1 MKSELQIKDQHI
13 KILEETVKNLER
25 RFNQQQVQQQLE
37 AKQESKEDSKA
48 EPQPEEQQT
57 LTVLPEETQLS
68 QTENLQVDDSAVRL
82 ISLISIYLSIH
93 RAGTHFDG
101 IVDFVRQ
108 SDASA
113 AKENVEK
120 VLRDNP
126 QLFTRCA
133 DSTSSWR
140 FKLFFQ

>member
-1 MKSELQIKDQHI
+1 M
-13 KILEETVKNLER
+13 KNLER
-25 RFNQQQVQQQLE
+25 RFNQQQQLHQQLE
-37 AKQESKEDSKA
+37 AKQDAKEDSKS
-48 EPQPEEQQT
+48 QPEEQQT

-68 QTENLQVDDSAVRL
+68 QTEDLQVDDSAVRL

-93 RAGTHFDG
+93 RTGTHFDG

-126 QLFTRCA
+126 QLFTCCA

>member
-1 MKSELQIKDQHI
+1 M
-13 KILEETVKNLER
+13 KNLER
-25 RFNQQQVQQQLE
+25 RFNQQQQLHQQLE
-37 AKQESKEDSKA
+37 AKQDAKEDSKS
-48 EPQPEEQQT
+48 QPEEQQT

-68 QTENLQVDDSAVRL
+68 QTEDLQVDDSAVRL

-93 RAGTHFDG
+93 RTGTRFDG

>member
-1 MKSELQIKDQHI
+1 M
-13 KILEETVKNLER
+13 KNLER
-25 RFNQQQVQQQLE
+25 RFNQQQQLHQQLE
-37 AKQESKEDSKA
+37 AKQDAKEDSKS
-48 EPQPEEQQT
+48 QPEEQQT

-68 QTENLQVDDSAVRL
+68 QTEDLQVDDSAVRL

-120 VLRDNP
+120 VLSDNP